1 MVRIHFTFELNEETN
16 LIIIYLIDSLKK
28 MFNNFCPKDDAPNLK
43 AKKLKAEESIQELM
57 TLTQFANDESDY
69 GMALELGQCMF
80 SFGEQGLHKYI
91 KNLLSIS
98 YTLLDRNH
106 YSDIIKAHLSNRQM
120 KVIS

>member
-1 MVRIHFTFELNEETN
+1 MFT
-16 LIIIYLIDSLKK
+16 
-28 MFNNFCPKDDAPNLK
+28 NFCIKGDAPNLK

-80 SFGEQGLHKYI
+80 SFGDSALNKYI

-98 YTLLDRNH
+98 YTLLNRNY
-106 YSDIIKAHLSNRQM
+106 YSEVIKAHLNNR
-120 KVIS
+120 VEELLT

>member
-1 MVRIHFTFELNEETN
+1 
-16 LIIIYLIDSLKK
+16 
-28 MFNNFCPKDDAPNLK
+28 MFNNFCSKGDAPNLK
-43 AKKLKAEESIQELM
+43 SKKLKAEESIQELM

-106 YSDIIKAHLSNRQM
+106 YSDIIKAQLSNRQM
-120 KVIS
+120 KIIS